1 LRQDATP
8 LVYVPVAQFP
18 ISALTVVVRSESDP
32 RPLLA
37 AVRLESQAVNAAV
50 IVFSGKTLKQE
61 IGMTLGQPRFNALL
75 LAMFGGLAL
84 VLAMVGLYGAISYA
98 VSQRTHEIG
107 IRMALGA
114 APGVMLKLI
123 LGGGLRLGLVGTALG
138 LAAAFVLARL
148 MTGLL
153 FGVSATDPLT
163 FLTVAVLLT
172 LIALLASYIPARRV
186 MRVDPMVTLRHEYGK
201 VQARSVAADRSSQ
214 YEDHPD
220 SQ

>member
-1 LRQDATP
+1 
-8 LVYVPVAQFP
+8 
-18 ISALTVVVRSESDP
+18 
-32 RPLLA
+32 
-37 AVRLESQAVNAAV
+37 VRLESQAVNAAV
-50 IVFSGKTLKQE
+50 IVFSGKTLEQE

-75 LAMFGGLAL
+75 LAVFGGLAL

-138 LAAAFVLARL
+138 LAVAFVLARL